1 MYVYVSMHE
10 CVRMCEGPRKI
21 SGVKSLVLALSVHI
35 VLTGS
40 LLCAA
45 SDAKLA
51 SLQLLGSISVFVF
64 HSTVYLLGW

>member
-1 MYVYVSMHE
+1 MYVHVSMHE

-51 SLQLLGSISVFVF
+51 SLQLL
-64 HSTVYLLGW
+64 